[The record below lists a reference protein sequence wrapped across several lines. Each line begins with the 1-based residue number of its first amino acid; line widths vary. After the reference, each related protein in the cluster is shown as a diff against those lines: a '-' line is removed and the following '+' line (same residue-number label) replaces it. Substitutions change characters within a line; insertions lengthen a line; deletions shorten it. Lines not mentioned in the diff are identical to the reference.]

1 MNDSTQTLS
10 YEHPQ
15 QPGHHSLGDALEEIR
30 RRADGKP
37 MTIQQ
42 MVDVLKD
49 RGIAMVLAVL
59 TMPFL
64 FPVPTMGLSIPAG
77 AALAIYGFCVAT
89 GRQPWLPQ
97 FLLKR
102 ELSATAIDR
111 MVSFA
116 AKWSKRIERFLKP
129 RLAVMNWAGI
139 NVLTGICLILDAF
152 LLSLP
157 LPIPAT
163 NAIPGVAII
172 LLLLGQLERD
182 GVFIIVGLVSSAII
196 FALAAGLTIY
206 LSSLGYDGAKA
217 WLGL

>member
-1 MNDSTQTLS
+1 MTESTQTLPL
-10 YEHPQ
+10 EHPQ
-15 QPGHHSLGDALEEIR
+15 DKPHSLADAIEEIR

-37 MTIQQ
+37 LTIQQ
-42 MVDVLKD
+42 MVDILSD
-49 RGIAMVLAVL
+49 RGIVMVLAVV

-77 AALAIYGFCVAT
+77 TALAIYGFCVAT

-102 ELSATAIDR
+102 ELSAKAIDK
-111 MVSFA
+111 MVGFA

-139 NVLTGICLILDAF
+139 NVLTGICLILNAF

-163 NAIPGVAII
+163 NAIPAAAII

-182 GVFIIVGLVSSAII
+182 GVFIIVGLVASAII

-217 WLGL
+217 WLGM